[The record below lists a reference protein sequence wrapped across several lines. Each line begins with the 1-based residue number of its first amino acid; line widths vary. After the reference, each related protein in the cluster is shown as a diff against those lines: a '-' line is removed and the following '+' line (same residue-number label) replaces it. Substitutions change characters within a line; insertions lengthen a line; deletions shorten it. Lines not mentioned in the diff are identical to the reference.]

1 MIQRILFPTDFSACA
16 ERAYR
21 HAAYLA
27 DRFGAELHVLHVVE
41 NEAAPER
48 AWPDT
53 LGGVQITLADV
64 YADLGLPLPTERA
77 DIDPVDLIE
86 VVETEVVGRKA
97 APTILDV
104 AYDEEVD
111 LIVMGTH
118 GRTGWRRGVIGSVA
132 EAVTRRAPCPVL
144 TVRPTDAADGP
155 WPPTRVLVAVDVDQQ
170 LDETPAAALWAA
182 RLAEAYHATLDL
194 LHVTEPVVLGLDGP
208 AEAAQARTLAR
219 HDLLDLAGALRDAMP
234 RLPVHAVVR
243 TGEAAPT
250 IRAVVAEAGTHLVVV
265 GTRGRRGAERALL
278 GSVAEAV
285 VRTAP
290 CPVLVVRDALDADL
304 RVPEADGADLA
315 TEPEAS

>member
-41 NEAAPER
+41 DEAAPER

-53 LGGVQITLADV
+53 LGGVRITLADV
-64 YADLGLPLPTERA
+64 YADLGLPVPAERT
-77 DIDPVDLIE
+77 DVDPADLIE
-86 VVETEVVGRKA
+86 VVETEVAGRQA
-97 APTILDV
+97 APAILDV

-118 GRTGWRRGVIGSVA
+118 GRSGWRRGVIGSVA

-144 TVRPTDAADGP
+144 TVRPAADGP
-155 WPPTRVLVAVDVDQQ
+155 WPPTRVLVAVDVDRQ
-170 LDETPAAALWAA
+170 LDEIPAAAQWAA

-194 LHVTEPVVLGLDGP
+194 LHVSEPVVLGLDGP
-208 AEAAQARTLAR
+208 SEAAQARTLAR
-219 HDLLDLAGALRDAMP
+219 HDLLNLASDLRDLTP
-234 RLPVHAVVR
+234 GLPVNAVVR
-243 TGEAAPT
+243 TGEPVQT
-250 IRAVVAEAGTHLVVV
+250 IRKVVDEAGTHLLVL
-265 GTRGRRGAERALL
+265 GTHGRRGAERALL
-278 GSVAEAV
+278 GSVAEDV

-290 CPVLVVRDALDADL
+290 CPVLVVRDALDPDL
-304 RVPEADGADLA
+304 RVPEADDTGLA
-315 TEPEAS
+315 AESEAP